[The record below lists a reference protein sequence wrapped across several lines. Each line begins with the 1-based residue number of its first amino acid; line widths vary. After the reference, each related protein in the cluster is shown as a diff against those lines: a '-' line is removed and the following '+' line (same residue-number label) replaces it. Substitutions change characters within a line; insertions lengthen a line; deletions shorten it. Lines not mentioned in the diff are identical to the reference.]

1 MRIRYAIIVG
11 AMAALT
17 SLAVPALARHS
28 EAPKAGESPAATAAC
43 SARQRLPDG
52 SWTQLPC
59 QELGAPEQTRRK
71 SATRNPDQQ
80 TH

>member
-28 EAPKAGESPAATAAC
+28 EAPKAGESPAAAAC

-52 SWTQLPC
+52 SRTQLPC